1 MKTLRVVV
9 LGASGELGARVQRL
23 VGGVAGVDAIGTSRS
38 GSGGAG
44 APLERADVADA
55 ASVARLL
62 RAGDLVVNCVGPYR
76 YDAAPLVA
84 ACVAARAHYCDLAD
98 DVAFAERV
106 RAAARSAAAQAAG
119 VLVCTGASSLPGLA
133 AVLAGALA
141 LSPRHAEIARVR
153 AYLSVGSRNP
163 ISAGLL
169 ASLLAPLGRPLP
181 EGEGEGARCFAE
193 LRALRVSDGRVLRF
207 GAYPAAFAGGVVH
220 VGGRALPVRFAFGFD
235 RAALTALL
243 HVAAPLLARLPAA
256 AIVRI
261 APALLPFARVARVL
275 GTERGVLL
283 VVGEDSAGGELARIE
298 LAAGARGL
306 DVPAAPPAWIAAR
319 LARDGAPPPA
329 GAVELP
335 ALVSIADV
343 VSWVR
348 ERGELTLRASEGI
361 ALADGEAARGTCAT
375 AAAPQV

>member
-1 MKTLRVVV
+1 VKTLRVVV

-23 VGGVAGVDAIGTSRS
+23 VGQVAGVDAIGASRS
-38 GSGGAG
+38 GRGGAG
-44 APLERADVADA
+44 APLERADVANA
-55 ASVARLL
+55 ESVARLL

-106 RAAARSAAAQAAG
+106 RAAARSAGAQAAG
-119 VLVCTGASSLPGLA
+119 VLVCAGASSVPGLA

-141 LSPRHAEIARVR
+141 LAPRAAEIARVR
-153 AYLSVGSRNP
+153 AYLSAGSRNP

-169 ASLLAPLGRPLP
+169 ASLLAPLGRDLP
-181 EGEGEGARCFAE
+181 ESEGGRCFAE

-207 GAYPAAFAGGVVH
+207 GAYPAAFAGEGVD
-220 VGGRALPVRFAFGFD
+220 VGGRALPARFAFGFD

-243 HVAAPLLARLPAA
+243 HLAAPLLARSPAA
-256 AIVRI
+256 ALVRI
-261 APALLPFARVARVL
+261 APALLTFARVARVL
-275 GTERGVLL
+275 GTERGALV

-298 LAAGARGL
+298 LAAHARGL

-348 ERGELTLRASEGI
+348 ERGELTLCASEGI
-361 ALADGEAARGTCAT
+361 ALTDGEAPRGTCAI
-375 AAAPQV
+375 AATPQV